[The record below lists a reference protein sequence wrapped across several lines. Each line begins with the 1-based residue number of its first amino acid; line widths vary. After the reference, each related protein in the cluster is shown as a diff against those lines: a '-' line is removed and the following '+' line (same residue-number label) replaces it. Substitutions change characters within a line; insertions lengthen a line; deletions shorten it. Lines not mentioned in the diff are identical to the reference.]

1 MLIFKKIQDM
11 NIFSFTAEFDSEE
24 ACRNHFKSERDKIG
38 VSCKKCGHGE
48 HYWIKSQWS
57 YECKK
62 CRSRTSLRSGT
73 IMQSSNLSF
82 MIWYK
87 TMFLL
92 TATKKGFSS
101 KEIQRQLGL
110 KRYEPVWAMV
120 HKLRKAMGNRD
131 DRYTL
136 EGMIEMDE
144 GYFTV
149 QASQH
154 EHNTQ
159 KAGRGSKTKSNVMVM
174 AESTVLE
181 DVKTGQVE
189 RQCRYFKA
197 TVLENHQAG
206 NTDQAFQQALE
217 NEKTIV
223 FTDKSTSYVNIADY
237 VELHISEK
245 SDENTTKETLKWVH
259 ITISNAKRN
268 FVGTYHKIKRKYL
281 QLYLNEFV
289 YKLNRRYFGEMIFDR
304 LVITNITGYD

>member
-1 MLIFKKIQDM
+1 
-11 NIFSFTAEFDSEE
+11 
-24 ACRNHFKSERDKIG
+24 
-38 VSCKKCGHGE
+38 
-48 HYWIKSQWS
+48 
-57 YECKK
+57 
-62 CRSRTSLRSGT
+62 
-73 IMQSSNLSF
+73 
-82 MIWYK
+82 
-87 TMFLL
+87 MFLL

-110 KRYEPVWAMV
+110 KRYEPVWSMV

-144 GYFTV
+144 GYFTIE
-149 QASQH
+149 ASGQ
-154 EHNTQ
+154 EHKTQ

-181 DVKTGQVE
+181 NIETGKVE
-189 RQCRYFKA
+189 RQSRFFKA
-197 TVLENHQAG
+197 KVLENHNAE
-206 NTDQAFQQALE
+206 NIDQALKEAIE

-245 SDENTTKETLKWVH
+245 SDETTTKETLKWVH

-268 FVGTYHKIKRKYL
+268 FVGTYHKIKKKYL

-289 YKLNRRYFGEMIFDR
+289 YKLNRRYFGEKIFDR
-304 LVITNITGYD
+304 LIIANITGYE

>member
-1 MLIFKKIQDM
+1 M
-11 NIFSFTAEFDSEE
+11 NIFKFTAEFDSEE
-24 ACRNHFKSERDKIG
+24 SCRTHFKKERDKIG
-38 VSCKKCGHGE
+38 VICKKCSNTS

-57 YECKK
+57 YECKS

-73 IMQSSNLSF
+73 VMQSSKLSF
-82 MIWYK
+82 LIWYK

-110 KRYEPVWAMV
+110 KRYESVWAMV

-144 GYFTV
+144 GYFTIE
-149 QASQH
+149 ASENAH
-154 EHNTQ
+154 KTQ
-159 KAGRGSKTKSNVMVM
+159 KAGRGSKTKSNAMIM
-174 AESTVLE
+174 AESTILE
-181 DVKTGQVE
+181 DIETGKVE
-189 RQCRYFKA
+189 RHCRYFKA
-197 TVLENHQAG
+197 KVLEDHKADG
-206 NTDQAFQQALE
+206 TDATFE
-217 NEKTIV
+217 NAIDKEQTIV

-245 SDENTTKETLKWVH
+245 SDETTTKETLKWVH

-268 FVGTYHKIKRKYL
+268 FVGNYHKIKKKYL

-289 YKLNRRYFGEMIFDR
+289 YKLNRRYFGEKIFDR
-304 LVITNITGYD
+304 LVIANITEL

>member
-1 MLIFKKIQDM
+1 M
-11 NIFSFTAEFDSEE
+11 NIFKFTAEFDSEE
-24 ACRNHFKSERDKIG
+24 SCRTHFKEERDKIG
-38 VSCKKCGHGE
+38 VVCKKCSNTT

-57 YECKK
+57 YECKS

-73 IMQSSNLSF
+73 VMQSSKLSF
-82 MIWYK
+82 LIWYK

-110 KRYEPVWAMV
+110 KRYEPVWVMV

-144 GYFTV
+144 GYFTI
-149 QASQH
+149 QASENAH
-154 EHNTQ
+154 KTQ
-159 KAGRGSKTKSNVMVM
+159 KAGRGSKTKSNVMIM

-181 DVKTGQVE
+181 DIESGKVE

-197 TVLENHQAG
+197 KVLEDHKADG
-206 NTDQAFQQALE
+206 TDITFE
-217 NEKTIV
+217 NGIDKEQTIV

-245 SDENTTKETLKWVH
+245 SDETTTKETLKWVH

-268 FVGTYHKIKRKYL
+268 FVGTYHKIKKKYL

-289 YKLNRRYFGEMIFDR
+289 YKLNRRYFGEKIFDR
-304 LVITNITGYD
+304 LVIANITGL